1 MALFYRGE
9 DGGGGGGGLR
19 VKSRPTLSIQTPPA
33 FVQSLAHNF
42 SRAADVTER

>member
-9 DGGGGGGGLR
+9 DGEGGLR
-19 VKSRPTLSIQTPPA
+19 VESRPILSIQTPPA

-42 SRAADVTER
+42 GRAADVTER